1 MNKTSLPQALL
12 AAPSPAAL
20 RDELEQLVLLD
31 LLGPAG
37 GTEEEVNE
45 SNVQDRYLVGM
56 LAPSYK
62 HMMPEELE
70 ELELAESSGGEGGVT
85 SRSLFS
91 REISGIYFTRGAP
104 LCAVSGGERSLRTGV
119 EAMDMMQG
127 QSESRSS
134 LLEMIKSA
142 VRAARA

>member
-1 MNKTSLPQALL
+1 VNKTSLPQTLL

-37 GTEEEVNE
+37 GPEEEVNE

-62 HMMPEELE
+62 HMLPEELE
-70 ELELAESSGGEGGVT
+70 ELELAESSGGEDGT
-85 SRSLFS
+85 S
-91 REISGIYFTRGAP
+91 
-104 LCAVSGGERSLRTGV
+104 ERSVLTTPTSILLRW
-119 EAMDMMQG
+119 A
-127 QSESRSS
+127 
-134 LLEMIKSA
+134 
-142 VRAARA
+142 